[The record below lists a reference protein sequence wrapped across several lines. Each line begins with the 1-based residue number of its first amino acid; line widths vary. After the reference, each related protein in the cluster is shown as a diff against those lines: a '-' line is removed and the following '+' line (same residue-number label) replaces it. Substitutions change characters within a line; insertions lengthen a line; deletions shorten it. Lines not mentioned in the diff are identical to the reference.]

1 MVINISKPF
10 AEYCGIAAT
19 AAAGVAG
26 IVSIFNGVGR
36 VLFGALFDKLGFKVP
51 MVMNAVITVLA
62 GIVILMANGSQSAAL
77 MILAFILIGAA
88 YGGGPT
94 ACSACCAGK
103 FGRKNYAVNFPIFN
117 LNLIISSIVGPM
129 LVNGDSYNMGF
140 TCIIVFGVISA
151 VLALLIRKPA
161 NAA

>member
-1 MVINISKPF
+1 M
-10 AEYCGIAAT
+10 
-19 AAAGVAG
+19 
-26 IVSIFNGVGR
+26 
-36 VLFGALFDKLGFKVP
+36 
-51 MVMNAVITVLA
+51 
-62 GIVILMANGSQSAAL
+62 
-77 MILAFILIGAA
+77 
-88 YGGGPT
+88 
-94 ACSACCAGK
+94 

-129 LVNGDSYNMGF
+129 LVNGDSYNLGF